1 MVVDGENFGLLVQ
14 VWDRRSPDTTGDH
27 SQRCVLY
34 PLELIDVVCG
44 CVGEHTAPVCS
55 PTV

>member
-14 VWDRRSPDTTGDH
+14 VWDRRSPDTTGGH

-44 CVGEHTAPVCS
+44 CVGEPHRGGIV
-55 PTV
+55 